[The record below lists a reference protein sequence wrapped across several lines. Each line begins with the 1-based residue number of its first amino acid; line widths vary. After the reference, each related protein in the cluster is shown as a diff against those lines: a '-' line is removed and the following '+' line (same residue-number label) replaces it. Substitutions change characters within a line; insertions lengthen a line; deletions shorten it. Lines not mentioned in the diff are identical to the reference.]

1 MTGPLSVTSLLGYR
15 TMCWLALGGGLWGIA
30 GAGSLGE
37 SMKIAI
43 GVLCAVWLVT
53 GVSAAQQRNYFGNT
67 VASCDAEATVA
78 VTIAAGPLNYHGVNP
93 KVSCPEPSA

>member
-1 MTGPLSVTSLLGYR
+1 MAV
-15 TMCWLALGGGLWGIA
+15 LASGGGLWGIA
-30 GAGSLGE
+30 GGGSLGE

-43 GVLCAVWLVT
+43 GVVCD
-53 GVSAAQQRNYFGNT
+53 G

-78 VTIAAGPLNYHGVNP
+78 VTIAAGPLNYQGLDP

>member
-1 MTGPLSVTSLLGYR
+1 MAGP
-15 TMCWLALGGGLWGIA
+15 ALGGGLWGIA

-43 GVLCAVWLVT
+43 GIVCAVWVLT
-53 GVSAAQQRNYFGNT
+53 GAAAAQQRNYFGDGMT
-67 VASCDAEATVA
+67 SCDAEATVA
-78 VTIAAGPLNYHGVNP
+78 ATIAAGPLNYQGLNP

>member
-1 MTGPLSVTSLLGYR
+1 MTSLPGYR
-15 TMCWLALGGGLWGIA
+15 TMCGLALGGGLWGIA

-53 GVSAAQQRNYFGNT
+53 GASAAQQRHYFGNT

-93 KVSCPEPSA
+93 KVSCPQPSA